1 MAFPTIDAHQ
11 HVWDPTRGDYGW
23 LGQEPASINRA
34 FELGELLPELREVGV
49 DRVVQVQA
57 ADHADDTAL
66 MRASAAAHEEVAAIV
81 AYAPLDRPD
90 EAARLAESW
99 RDDSLI
105 VGVRNLI
112 HNIPDADWLLRPEV
126 DEGLGV
132 LEREGLT
139 FDLVAVLPRHLE
151 LVPIISE
158 RHPDLR
164 IVIDHLGKPPIG
176 GDSREVWS
184 GLISDAAQNP
194 NVFGKVSGLYSAT
207 GDPAGWTTEQIA
219 PFFEHATDVGRR
231 RRAHHGGR
239 GGRLPLRRDRGRRA
253 ARRRGSVERRLSARF
268 RLPKPAADGADTRR
282 LRRTLSPS
290 AGEPRC

>member
-1 MAFPTIDAHQ
+1 MAFPIIDAHQ

-23 LGQEPASINRA
+23 LDQEPASINRA
-34 FELGELLPELREVGV
+34 IELDELLPELREAGV
-49 DRVVQVQA
+49 DRVVQVQS
-57 ADHADDTAL
+57 ADHTDDTEL
-66 MRASAAAHEEVAAIV
+66 MRASAAAHGEVAAIV

-90 EAARLAESW
+90 EAARFAESW

-112 HNIPDADWLLRPEV
+112 HNIPDPDWLLRPEV

-158 RHPDLR
+158 RHPALR

-176 GDSREVWS
+176 GDSREEWS
-184 GLISDAAQNP
+184 GLIAAAAENP
-194 NVFGKVSGLYSAT
+194 NVFGKVSGLYSST
-207 GDPAGWTTEQIA
+207 GDPAAWTTEQIA
-219 PFFEHATDVGRR
+219 PFFDHAVDVFGPERLMY
-231 RRAHHGGR
+231 GGDWPISLVAGGYARVWR
-239 GGRLPLRRDRGRRA
+239 GLQPLFDRLDP
-253 ARRRGSVERRLSARF
+253 SARQGV
-268 RLPKPAADGADTRR
+268 LGGTAADFYRID
-282 LRRTLSPS
+282 PS
-290 AGEPRC
+290 RI